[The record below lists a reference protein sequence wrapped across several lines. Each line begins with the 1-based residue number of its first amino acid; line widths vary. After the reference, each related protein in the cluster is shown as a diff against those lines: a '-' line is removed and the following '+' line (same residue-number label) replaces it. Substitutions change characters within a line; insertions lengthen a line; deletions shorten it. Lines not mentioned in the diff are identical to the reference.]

1 MGWNAKYT
9 FPSKITPSTTVSHT
23 SVIGDLLPTPK
34 EMWWVAAIVEALVES
49 KFPKEI
55 PALLPSRVE
64 TQPFFGCFFFPLQTT
79 EISTFLVG
87 GMQLIMEESC

>member
-64 TQPFFGCFFFPLQTT
+64 TQPFFGCFFFSPPDHGNLN
-79 EISTFLVG
+79 ISG
-87 GMQLIMEESC
+87 GRNAVDNGR